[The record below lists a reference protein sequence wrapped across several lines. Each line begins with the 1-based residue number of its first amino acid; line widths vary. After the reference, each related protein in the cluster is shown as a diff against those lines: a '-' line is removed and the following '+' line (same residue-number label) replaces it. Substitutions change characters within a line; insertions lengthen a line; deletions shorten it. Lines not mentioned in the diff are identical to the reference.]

1 MAIILVR
8 MQCSHV
14 SLPPCYL
21 TVLRTRWECG
31 ERKGLQQIWRL
42 FWGQPGRRKLL
53 TRDDARRIAVEGAPA
68 LRGKPGRQPQ
78 RLCCMRKAVRFLL
91 PLLACLLSACATPH
105 WVKPEASKSDLA
117 QDQAACV
124 QAVQQPPAPGTTD
137 QQQYEACM
145 NAHGWKLQQ

>member
-68 LRGKPGRQPQ
+68 LRGKSGRQPVGYAHYVNALRQ
-78 RLCCMRKAVRFLL
+78 ALKQGRGGFAHAPL
-91 PLLACLLSACATPH
+91 PSGL
-105 WVKPEASKSDLA
+105 
-117 QDQAACV
+117 
-124 QAVQQPPAPGTTD
+124 
-137 QQQYEACM
+137 
-145 NAHGWKLQQ
+145 